1 MTLHAPGRVALGS
14 ALCLALALG
23 GCARTAPILEL
34 RDVPATT
41 ASGKVPTASQI
52 RNAIITAGT
61 SLGWRIADAGPGRLE
76 GTLSLRTHTAVVDIP
91 YSFAGY
97 SIRYKRSENLNE
109 GGGQIHSNYNGW
121 VQNLDRTIR
130 TEISRL

>member
-1 MTLHAPGRVALGS
+1 MTALRPIATGA
-14 ALCLALALG
+14 ALLAALALG

-34 RDVPATT
+34 HDMPATT
-41 ASGKVPTASQI
+41 ASGKLPTANQV
-52 RNAIITAGT
+52 RNAIVTAGT
-61 SLGWRIADAGPGRLE
+61 SLGWRIADAGTGRLQ
-76 GTLSLRTHTAVVDIP
+76 GTLVLRSHVAVVDIP

-109 GGGQIHSNYNGW
+109 ADGQIHSNYNGW
-121 VQNLDRTIR
+121 ILNLDRTIR

>member
-1 MTLHAPGRVALGS
+1 MHRPDFSRIAFAAVVT
-14 ALCLALALG
+14 ALALG

-34 RDVPATT
+34 SDIPATT
-41 ASGKVPTASQI
+41 ASGKALSASQV
-52 RNAIITAGT
+52 RNAIVTAGT

-76 GTLSLRTHTAVVDIP
+76 GTLVLRAHTAVVDIP
-91 YSFAGY
+91 YSSAGY

-109 GGGQIHSNYNGW
+109 SGGQIHSNYNGW